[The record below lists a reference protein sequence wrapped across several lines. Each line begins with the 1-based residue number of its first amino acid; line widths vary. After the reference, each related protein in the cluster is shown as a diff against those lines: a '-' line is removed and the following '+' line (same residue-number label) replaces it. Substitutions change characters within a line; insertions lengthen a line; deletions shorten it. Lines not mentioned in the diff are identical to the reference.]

1 MNNHKPDEKNG
12 FSDTDVLLD
21 LDLQLQLQKQLFRYA
36 SDLNDLVEI
45 QRAVRL
51 LLKEI
56 ATGYLITDRQ
66 GAIIEADE
74 NAKELLGLEDDPKNK
89 PGRVS
94 DYVGASYRAELLVLL
109 ELMSNKTGD
118 SSPLH
123 SDEVI
128 KWSCVIH
135 GVNKKA
141 HKMVAHIWAMDLV
154 NNRHLLVWILQDIN
168 RTRDAE
174 LEFKNKIA
182 LAVYRNIRDAITAT
196 DLDGNI
202 VAIPLGS
209 ILK

>member
-1 MNNHKPDEKNG
+1 MNDHNDSSE
-12 FSDTDVLLD
+12 TDPLLD
-21 LDLQLQLQKQLFRYA
+21 LDLQLQLLRYA

-45 QRAVRL
+45 QRAVRS

-66 GAIIEADE
+66 GGIIQADE
-74 NAKELLGLEDDPKNK
+74 NAKTLLGLDDKRNSI
-89 PGRVS
+89 S
-94 DYVGASYRAELLVLL
+94 DYIGASYRFELKVLL
-109 ELMSNKTGD
+109 ELMIKKSSD
-118 SSPLH
+118 SSLPPV
-123 SDEVI
+123 DDVVKWPCVI
-128 KWSCVIH
+128 K
-135 GVNKKA
+135 GPDKKS
-141 HKMVAHIWAMDLV
+141 HKMVAHIWALDLV

-202 VAIPLGS
+202 VAVPLGS
-209 ILK
+209 ILR

>member
-1 MNNHKPDEKNG
+1 MNDHNDSSE
-12 FSDTDVLLD
+12 TDPLLD
-21 LDLQLQLQKQLFRYA
+21 LDLQLQLLRYA

-45 QRAVRL
+45 QRAVRS

-66 GAIIEADE
+66 GGIIQADE
-74 NAKELLGLEDDPKNK
+74 NAKTLLGLDDKRNSI
-89 PGRVS
+89 S
-94 DYVGASYRAELLVLL
+94 DYIGASYRFELKVLL
-109 ELMSNKTGD
+109 ELMIKKSSD
-118 SSPLH
+118 SSLPPV
-123 SDEVI
+123 DDVV
-128 KWSCVIH
+128 KWPCVIQ
-135 GVNKKA
+135 GPDKKS
-141 HKMVAHIWAMDLV
+141 HKMVAHIWALDLV

-202 VAIPLGS
+202 VAVPLGS
-209 ILK
+209 ILR